1 MPAVIVHHHLG
12 LGDHFICNGLVN
24 SLCNVYDKIYL
35 ACKKHYFPTVNYL
48 YSESPQVE
56 VFEIL
61 NEPQDIINVSQQK
74 QIPILHVGFQFC
86 DLSNFESSFY
96 LQLGYDPQM
105 QYSAFTLPLDA
116 LQPNKMFFD
125 WTENKGK
132 EYVFVHNQSS
142 LETFDLHIESKL
154 PQYIVEKSQTA
165 NLLDYVP
172 LMLAAKEIHLINSS
186 IQALVWPLL
195 MQNYFG
201 KTQIFFHDF
210 SQVSVNQ
217 TTPIKIPKHPNVKIL
232 HYTTQ
237 SKP

>member
-1 MPAVIVHHHLG
+1 MSFIVHHHLG
-12 LGDHFICNGLVN
+12 LGDFFICNGLVN
-24 SLCNVYDKIYL
+24 SLAKQHGQIFL
-35 ACKKHYFPTVNYL
+35 ACKEKNYETIGSL
-48 YSESPQVE
+48 YKDNSQVK
-56 VFEIL
+56 VFVVR
-61 NEPQDIINVSQQK
+61 NEPQDIFDFSNK
-74 QIPILHVGFQFC
+74 NQIPILHVGFQFC

-105 QYSAFTLPLDA
+105 QYSAFTLPLDT

-125 WTENKGK
+125 WIDDKGK

-142 LETFDLHIESKL
+142 LETFNLHIESKL
-154 PQYIVEKSQTA
+154 PQYIVKKSQTA
-165 NLLDYVP
+165 NILDYVP

-217 TTPIKIPKHPNVKIL
+217 TTPIKVPKHPNVKIL